1 MEPGRLDRR
10 ILILQRST
18 STDAWNQ
25 NLGSYVQVL
34 EVWAEVK
41 DLGAKEREEADQRV
55 TVNPKI
61 FTIRYRSEVSTKHRI
76 SYDGDIYQIT
86 GITEIG
92 RKEGLRITA
101 VAREND

>member
-92 RKEGLRITA
+92 RKEGQRITA
-101 VAREND
+101 VARDND

>member
-10 ILILQRST
+10 ITILTLSAG
-18 STDAWNQ
+18 TDAWNQ
-25 NLGSYVQVL
+25 SSSVYNTLAT
-34 EVWAEVK
+34 VWAEVR
-41 DLGAKEREEADQRV
+41 DQGAKEREEADQRV

-61 FTIRYRSEVSTKHRI
+61 FTIRYRSDVTTKHRI
-76 SYDGDIYQIT
+76 SFDGDTFDIT

-92 RKEGLRITA
+92 RKEGQRLTA

>member
-61 FTIRYRSEVSTKHRI
+61 FTIRYRSEVTTKHRI
-76 SYDGDIYQIT
+76 SFDGDIYQIT
-86 GITEIG
+86 GMTEIG

>member
-1 MEPGRLDRR
+1 M
-10 ILILQRST
+10 
-18 STDAWNQ
+18 
-25 NLGSYVQVL
+25 
-34 EVWAEVK
+34 
-41 DLGAKEREEADQRV
+41 

-92 RKEGLRITA
+92 RKEGQRITA
-101 VAREND
+101 VARDND

>member
-18 STDAWNQ
+18 GTDAWNQ
-25 NLGSYVQVL
+25 NQDSYVQVL
-34 EVWAEVK
+34 EVWAGVK
-41 DLGAKEREEADQRV
+41 DAGAKEREEADQRV

-61 FTIRYRSEVSTKHRI
+61 FTIRYRSEVTTKHRI
-76 SYDGDIYQIT
+76 SYDGDIYHIT

-92 RKEGLRITA
+92 RNEGQRITA

>member
-25 NLGSYVQVL
+25 NLGSYVSLL

-61 FTIRYRSEVSTKHRI
+61 FTIRYRSEVTTKHRI
-76 SYDGDIYQIT
+76 SFDGDIYQIT
-86 GITEIG
+86 GMTEIG

>member
-1 MEPGRLDRR
+1 MDRR

>member
-10 ILILQRST
+10 ISILQRST
-18 STDAWNQ
+18 GTDAWNQ

-34 EVWAEVK
+34 EVWAEVR
-41 DLGAKEREEADQRV
+41 DQGAKEREEADQRV

-92 RKEGLRITA
+92 RKEGQRITA
-101 VAREND
+101 VARDND